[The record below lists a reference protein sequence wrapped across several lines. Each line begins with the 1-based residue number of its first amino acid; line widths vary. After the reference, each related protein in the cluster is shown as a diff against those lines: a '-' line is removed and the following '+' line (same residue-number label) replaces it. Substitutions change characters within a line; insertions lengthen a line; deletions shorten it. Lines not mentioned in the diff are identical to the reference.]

1 MIFLD
6 REEITTPRT
15 PIELSQFI
23 EKTYELV
30 MSDDETRHRARL
42 KEGLYKKFLEEL
54 MLLSIYSNWKFPENN
69 VLCQLIIGDQG
80 YDAII
85 TNLPAGLYEYLE
97 YIEITSP
104 IDGRKENKISKQVN
118 EKGIHGEVSTSSQRK
133 EATDRIIAQAYKK
146 AIKDYEY
153 PNSALLIGLDLFPCF
168 DLKRDDHRADITN
181 LVQKLRQISY
191 KVRTVYLILLN
202 AQSLP
207 AQERI
212 LPIID
217 ACPERLS

>member
-1 MIFLD
+1 MIYLS
-6 REEITTPRT
+6 EEDITTPRS

-30 MSDDETRHRARL
+30 MNDDETRYRARL

-54 MLLSIYSNWKFPENN
+54 MLLSIYSNWKYSENN
-69 VLCQLIIGDQG
+69 VLCQLVIDKQE

-85 TNLPAGLYEYLE
+85 TNLPADSHEYRE

-104 IDGRKENKISKQVN
+104 IDGRKENEISKQVN
-118 EKGIHGEVSTSSQRK
+118 EKGIHVEVTSSQRK

-146 AIKDYEY
+146 AVKDYEY
-153 PNSALLIGLDLFPCF
+153 PNSALLIGLDLFPFF

-202 AQSLP
+202 AQNLS

-217 ACPERLS
+217 GST